1 MTIKKI
7 SVFCGAHLGK
17 SPDYKIAAEQIGK
30 MMAEKDL
37 EVIFGGGNV
46 GLMKVVADTAVD
58 NGGRAT
64 GITLK
69 SLHEFELTNPNI
81 DETIITY
88 SLFERK
94 EKFLDMSDAFIVLPG
109 GVGSMDELLEVM
121 VSNQLGGI
129 NKPVGL
135 LNINGYY
142 DGFLSWLQHSV
153 DEEFV
158 SIENQ
163 NQILIHDDPKE
174 LLEMILLPLV
184 GSSKVLFPAAVP
196 AEISTYPLL
205 SPVSFTFDILY
216 QVFYYLAFAVVNG
229 DSAKAAKT

>member
-17 SPDYKIAAEQIGK
+17 SPEYKIAAEQIGK
-30 MMAEKDL
+30 LMAEKNL

-46 GLMKVVADTAVD
+46 GLMKVVADTVIE
-58 NGGRAT
+58 NGGKVT
-64 GITLK
+64 GITLR
-69 SLHEFELTNPNI
+69 SLHEFELTNPIIN
-81 DETIITY
+81 ETIITK

-135 LNINGYY
+135 LNIDGYY
-142 DGFLSWLQHSV
+142 DGFLEWLQRSV
-153 DEEFV
+153 DDEFV

-163 NQILIHDDPKE
+163 KQVLVSNNAEE
-174 LLEMILLPLV
+174 LLEIILSAQMP
-184 GSSKVLFPAAVP
+184 SSDTWIDRLNVDFPK
-196 AEISTYPLL
+196 
-205 SPVSFTFDILY
+205 D
-216 QVFYYLAFAVVNG
+216 
-229 DSAKAAKT
+229 

>member
-17 SPDYKIAAEQIGK
+17 SPEYKIAAEQIGK
-30 MMAEKDL
+30 LMAEKDL

-46 GLMKVVADTAVD
+46 GLMKVVADTAIE
-58 NGGRAT
+58 NGGKVT
-64 GITLK
+64 GITLR
-69 SLHEFELTNPNI
+69 SLHEFELTNPIIN
-81 DETIITY
+81 ETIITN

-135 LNINGYY
+135 LNIDGYY
-142 DGFLSWLQHSV
+142 DGFLEWLQRSV
-153 DEEFV
+153 DDEFV

-163 NQILIHDDPKE
+163 KQVLVSNNAEE
-174 LLEMILLPLV
+174 LLEIILSAQMP
-184 GSSKVLFPAAVP
+184 SSDTWIDRLNVDFPK
-196 AEISTYPLL
+196 
-205 SPVSFTFDILY
+205 D
-216 QVFYYLAFAVVNG
+216 
-229 DSAKAAKT
+229 

>member
-17 SPDYKIAAEQIGK
+17 SPEYKIAAEQIGK
-30 MMAEKDL
+30 LMAEKNL

-46 GLMKVVADTAVD
+46 GLMKVVADTVIE
-58 NGGRAT
+58 NGGKVT
-64 GITLK
+64 GITLR
-69 SLHEFELTNPNI
+69 SLHEFELTNPIIN
-81 DETIITY
+81 ETIITN

-129 NKPVGL
+129 YKPLGL
-135 LNINGYY
+135 LNIDGYY
-142 DGFLSWLQHSV
+142 DGFLEWLQRSV
-153 DEEFV
+153 DDEFV

-163 NQILIHDDPKE
+163 KQVLVSNNAEE
-174 LLEMILLPLV
+174 LLEIILSAQMP
-184 GSSKVLFPAAVP
+184 SSDTWIERLNVDFPK
-196 AEISTYPLL
+196 
-205 SPVSFTFDILY
+205 D
-216 QVFYYLAFAVVNG
+216 
-229 DSAKAAKT
+229 

>member
-17 SPDYKIAAEQIGK
+17 SPEYKIAAEQIGK
-30 MMAEKDL
+30 LMAEKNL

-46 GLMKVVADTAVD
+46 GLMKVVADTAIE
-58 NGGRAT
+58 NGGKVT
-64 GITLK
+64 GITLR
-69 SLHEFELTNPNI
+69 SLHEFELTNPIIN
-81 DETIITY
+81 ETIITN

-94 EKFLDMSDAFIVLPG
+94 EKFLDMSDAFIILPG

-135 LNINGYY
+135 LNIDGYY
-142 DGFLSWLQHSV
+142 DGFLEWLQRSV
-153 DEEFV
+153 DDEFV

-163 NQILIHDDPKE
+163 KQVLVSNNAEE
-174 LLEMILLPLV
+174 LLEIILSAQMP
-184 GSSKVLFPAAVP
+184 SSDTWIERLNVDFPK
-196 AEISTYPLL
+196 
-205 SPVSFTFDILY
+205 D
-216 QVFYYLAFAVVNG
+216 
-229 DSAKAAKT
+229 

>member
-17 SPDYKIAAEQIGK
+17 SPEYKIAAEQIGK
-30 MMAEKDL
+30 LMAEKNL
-37 EVIFGGGNV
+37 EIIFGGGNV
-46 GLMKVVADTAVD
+46 GLMKVVADTAIE
-58 NGGRAT
+58 NGGKVT
-64 GITLK
+64 GITLR
-69 SLHEFELTNPNI
+69 SLHEFELTNPIIN
-81 DETIITY
+81 ETIITN

-135 LNINGYY
+135 LNIDGYY
-142 DGFLSWLQHSV
+142 DGFLEWLQRSV
-153 DEEFV
+153 DDEFV

-163 NQILIHDDPKE
+163 KQVLVSNNAEE
-174 LLEMILLPLV
+174 LLEIILSAQMP
-184 GSSKVLFPAAVP
+184 SSDTWIDRLNVDFPK
-196 AEISTYPLL
+196 
-205 SPVSFTFDILY
+205 D
-216 QVFYYLAFAVVNG
+216 
-229 DSAKAAKT
+229 

>member
-17 SPDYKIAAEQIGK
+17 SPEYKIAAEQIGK
-30 MMAEKDL
+30 LMAEKNL

-46 GLMKVVADTAVD
+46 GLMKVVADTVIE
-58 NGGRAT
+58 NGGKVT
-64 GITLK
+64 GITLR
-69 SLHEFELTNPNI
+69 SLHEFELTNPIIN
-81 DETIITY
+81 ETIITN

-129 NKPVGL
+129 NKPLGL
-135 LNINGYY
+135 LNIDGYY
-142 DGFLSWLQHSV
+142 DGFLEWLQRSV
-153 DEEFV
+153 DDEFV

-163 NQILIHDDPKE
+163 KQVLVSNNAEE
-174 LLEMILLPLV
+174 LLEIILSAQMP
-184 GSSKVLFPAAVP
+184 SSDTWIERLNVDFPK
-196 AEISTYPLL
+196 
-205 SPVSFTFDILY
+205 D
-216 QVFYYLAFAVVNG
+216 
-229 DSAKAAKT
+229 

>member
-1 MTIKKI
+1 
-7 SVFCGAHLGK
+7 
-17 SPDYKIAAEQIGK
+17 
-30 MMAEKDL
+30 
-37 EVIFGGGNV
+37 VIFGGGNV
-46 GLMKVVADTAVD
+46 GLMKVVADTAIE

-69 SLHEFELTNPNI
+69 SLHELELTNPNI
-81 DETIITY
+81 DETIITH

-94 EKFLDMSDAFIVLPG
+94 EKFLEMSDAFIVLPG

-129 NKPVGL
+129 NKPLGL

-158 SIENQ
+158 SLENQ
-163 NQILIHDDPKE
+163 KQVLVSGSPEE
-174 LLEMILLPLV
+174 LLEMILTMQMP
-184 GSSKVLFPAAVP
+184 SSGTWIDRLNVDFP
-196 AEISTYPLL
+196 E
-205 SPVSFTFDILY
+205 D
-216 QVFYYLAFAVVNG
+216 
-229 DSAKAAKT
+229 

>member
-17 SPDYKIAAEQIGK
+17 SPEYKIAAEQIGK
-30 MMAEKDL
+30 LMAEKNL

-46 GLMKVVADTAVD
+46 GLMKVVADTAIE
-58 NGGRAT
+58 NGGKVT
-64 GITLK
+64 GITLR
-69 SLHEFELTNPNI
+69 SLHEFELTNPIIN
-81 DETIITY
+81 ETIITN

-135 LNINGYY
+135 LNIDGYY
-142 DGFLSWLQHSV
+142 DGFLEWLQRSV
-153 DEEFV
+153 DDEFV

-163 NQILIHDDPKE
+163 KQLLVSNNAEE
-174 LLEMILLPLV
+174 LLEIILSAQMP
-184 GSSKVLFPAAVP
+184 SSDTWIDRLNVDFPK
-196 AEISTYPLL
+196 
-205 SPVSFTFDILY
+205 D
-216 QVFYYLAFAVVNG
+216 
-229 DSAKAAKT
+229 

>member
-7 SVFCGAHLGK
+7 SVFCGAHVGK
-17 SPDYKIAAEQIGK
+17 SPNYKTAAEQIG
-30 MMAEKDL
+30 MLIAEKGL

-46 GLMKVVADTAVD
+46 GLMKIVADTAIK
-58 NGGRAT
+58 NGGTVT

-81 DETIITY
+81 NEIIITH

-94 EKFLDMSDAFIVLPG
+94 EKFLEMSDAFIVLPG
-109 GVGSMDELLEVM
+109 GVGSMDELLEGM

-142 DGFLSWLQHSV
+142 NGFLDWLQRSV
-153 DEEFV
+153 DDEFV
-158 SIENQ
+158 SQENQ
-163 NQILIHDDPKE
+163 RQIHVSENPKE
-174 LLEMILLPLV
+174 LLEMIL
-184 GSSKVLFPAAVP
+184 
-196 AEISTYPLL
+196 
-205 SPVSFTFDILY
+205 
-216 QVFYYLAFAVVNG
+216 
-229 DSAKAAKT
+229 SAKMPSSDTWIERLNVDFPRD

>member
-1 MTIKKI
+1 MIIKKI
-7 SVFCGAHLGK
+7 SVFCGAHVGN
-17 SPDYKIAAEQIGK
+17 SPNYKIAAEQIG
-30 MMAEKDL
+30 MLIAEKGL

-46 GLMKVVADTAVD
+46 GLMKIVADTAIK
-58 NGGRAT
+58 NGGTVT

-81 DETIITY
+81 NEIIITN

-94 EKFLDMSDAFIVLPG
+94 EKFLGMSDAFIVLPG

-142 DGFLSWLQHSV
+142 NGFLDWLQRSV
-153 DEEFV
+153 DDEFV
-158 SIENQ
+158 SLENQ
-163 NQILIHDDPKE
+163 RQIHVSENPKE
-174 LLEMILLPLV
+174 LLEIIL
-184 GSSKVLFPAAVP
+184 
-196 AEISTYPLL
+196 
-205 SPVSFTFDILY
+205 
-216 QVFYYLAFAVVNG
+216 
-229 DSAKAAKT
+229 SAKMPSSDTWIERLNVDYPKD

>member
-1 MTIKKI
+1 
-7 SVFCGAHLGK
+7 
-17 SPDYKIAAEQIGK
+17 
-30 MMAEKDL
+30 
-37 EVIFGGGNV
+37 
-46 GLMKVVADTAVD
+46 MKVVADTAIE
-58 NGGRAT
+58 NGGKAT

-81 DETIITY
+81 NETIITH

-94 EKFLDMSDAFIVLPG
+94 EIFLDMSDAFIVLPG

-158 SIENQ
+158 SLENQ
-163 NQILIHDDPKE
+163 NQVLVHNDPKE
-174 LLEMILLPLV
+174 LLEMVLSAEMP
-184 GSSKVLFPAAVP
+184 SSDKWIERLNVDFSKIPK
-196 AEISTYPLL
+196 
-205 SPVSFTFDILY
+205 D
-216 QVFYYLAFAVVNG
+216 
-229 DSAKAAKT
+229 

>member
-17 SPDYKIAAEQIGK
+17 SPEYKNAAEQIGRL
-30 MMAEKDL
+30 MADKDL

-46 GLMKVVADTAVD
+46 GLMKVVSDTAI
-58 NGGRAT
+58 NCGGRVT

-81 DETIITY
+81 TETIITH

-94 EKFLDMSDAFIVLPG
+94 EKFLDISDAFIVLPG

-135 LNINGYY
+135 LNTNGYY
-142 DGFLSWLQHSV
+142 NSFIDWLQRSV
-153 DEEFV
+153 DDEFV
-158 SIENQ
+158 SVENQ
-163 NQILIHDDPKE
+163 KQVLVSENPEE
-174 LLEMILLPLV
+174 LLEMILEMQMP
-184 GSSKVLFPAAVP
+184 SSETWIDRLNVDFPK
-196 AEISTYPLL
+196 
-205 SPVSFTFDILY
+205 D
-216 QVFYYLAFAVVNG
+216 
-229 DSAKAAKT
+229 

>member
-7 SVFCGAHLGK
+7 SVFCGAHVGK
-17 SPDYKIAAEQIGK
+17 SSNYKTAGEQIGK
-30 MMAEKDL
+30 LIAEKGL

-46 GLMKVVADTAVD
+46 GLMKIVADTAIK
-58 NGGRAT
+58 NGGTVTR
-64 GITLK
+64 ITLK

-81 DETIITY
+81 NEIIITH

-94 EKFLDMSDAFIVLPG
+94 EKFLEMSDAFIVLPG

-142 DGFLSWLQHSV
+142 NGFLDWLQRSV
-153 DEEFV
+153 DDEFV
-158 SIENQ
+158 SQENQ
-163 NQILIHDDPKE
+163 RQIHVSENPKE
-174 LLEMILLPLV
+174 LLEMIL
-184 GSSKVLFPAAVP
+184 
-196 AEISTYPLL
+196 
-205 SPVSFTFDILY
+205 
-216 QVFYYLAFAVVNG
+216 
-229 DSAKAAKT
+229 SAKMPSSDTWIERLNVDFPKD

>member
-17 SPDYKIAAEQIGK
+17 SLEYKIAAEQIGK
-30 MMAEKDL
+30 LMAEKNL

-46 GLMKVVADTAVD
+46 GLMKVVADTAIE
-58 NGGRAT
+58 NGGKVT
-64 GITLK
+64 GITLR
-69 SLHEFELTNPNI
+69 SLHEFELTNPIIN
-81 DETIITY
+81 ETIITN

-129 NKPVGL
+129 NKPLGL
-135 LNINGYY
+135 LNIDGYY
-142 DGFLSWLQHSV
+142 DGFLEWLQRSV
-153 DEEFV
+153 DDEFV

-163 NQILIHDDPKE
+163 KQVLVSNNAEE
-174 LLEMILLPLV
+174 LLEIILSAQMP
-184 GSSKVLFPAAVP
+184 SSDTWIDRLNVDFPK
-196 AEISTYPLL
+196 
-205 SPVSFTFDILY
+205 D
-216 QVFYYLAFAVVNG
+216 
-229 DSAKAAKT
+229 

>member
-17 SPDYKIAAEQIGK
+17 SPDYKIAAKQIGK
-30 MMAEKDL
+30 AMAEKGL

-46 GLMKVVADTAVD
+46 GLMKVVADTAIE
-58 NGGRAT
+58 NGGKAT

-81 DETIITY
+81 NETIITH

-94 EKFLDMSDAFIVLPG
+94 EIFLDMSDAFIVLPG

-158 SIENQ
+158 SLENQ
-163 NQILIHDDPKE
+163 NQVLVHNDPKE
-174 LLEMILLPLV
+174 LLKMVLSAEMP
-184 GSSKVLFPAAVP
+184 S
-196 AEISTYPLL
+196 
-205 SPVSFTFDILY
+205 
-216 QVFYYLAFAVVNG
+216 
-229 DSAKAAKT
+229 

>member
-17 SPDYKIAAEQIGK
+17 SPEYKIAAEQIGK
-30 MMAEKDL
+30 LMAEKNL

-46 GLMKVVADTAVD
+46 GLMKVVADTAIE
-58 NGGRAT
+58 NGGKVT
-64 GITLK
+64 GITLR
-69 SLHEFELTNPNI
+69 SLHEFELTNPIIN
-81 DETIITY
+81 ETIITN

-109 GVGSMDELLEVM
+109 GVGSMDELLEAM

-135 LNINGYY
+135 LNIDGYY
-142 DGFLSWLQHSV
+142 DGFLEWLQRSV
-153 DEEFV
+153 DDEFV

-163 NQILIHDDPKE
+163 KQVLVSNNAEE
-174 LLEMILLPLV
+174 LLEIILSAQMP
-184 GSSKVLFPAAVP
+184 SSDTWIDRLNVDFPK
-196 AEISTYPLL
+196 
-205 SPVSFTFDILY
+205 D
-216 QVFYYLAFAVVNG
+216 
-229 DSAKAAKT
+229 

>member
-7 SVFCGAHLGK
+7 SVFCGAHVGK
-17 SPDYKIAAEQIGK
+17 SPNYKTAAEQIG
-30 MMAEKDL
+30 MLIAEKGL

-46 GLMKVVADTAVD
+46 GLMKIVADTAIKY
-58 NGGRAT
+58 GGTAT

-81 DETIITY
+81 NEIIITN

-94 EKFLDMSDAFIVLPG
+94 EKFLEMSDAFIVLPG

-135 LNINGYY
+135 LNTNGYY
-142 DGFLSWLQHSV
+142 NGFLDWLQRSV
-153 DEEFV
+153 DDEFV
-158 SIENQ
+158 SQENQ
-163 NQILIHDDPKE
+163 RQIHVSENPKD
-174 LLEMILLPLV
+174 LLEMIL
-184 GSSKVLFPAAVP
+184 
-196 AEISTYPLL
+196 
-205 SPVSFTFDILY
+205 
-216 QVFYYLAFAVVNG
+216 
-229 DSAKAAKT
+229 SAKMPSSDTWIERLNVDFPKD

>member
-17 SPDYKIAAEQIGK
+17 SPEYKNAAEQIGRL
-30 MMAEKDL
+30 MADKDL

-46 GLMKVVADTAVD
+46 GLMKVVSDTAI
-58 NGGRAT
+58 NCGGRVT

-81 DETIITY
+81 TETIITH

-94 EKFLDMSDAFIVLPG
+94 EKFLDISDAFIVLPG

-135 LNINGYY
+135 LNTNGYY
-142 DGFLSWLQHSV
+142 NSFIDWLQRSV
-153 DEEFV
+153 DDEFV
-158 SIENQ
+158 SVENQ
-163 NQILIHDDPKE
+163 KQVLVSENPEE
-174 LLEMILLPLV
+174 LLEMILEMQMP
-184 GSSKVLFPAAVP
+184 SSETWIDRLNVDFP
-196 AEISTYPLL
+196 E
-205 SPVSFTFDILY
+205 
-216 QVFYYLAFAVVNG
+216 G
-229 DSAKAAKT
+229 

>member
-17 SPDYKIAAEQIGK
+17 SPEYKNAAEQIGRL
-30 MMAEKDL
+30 MADKDL

-46 GLMKVVADTAVD
+46 GLMKVVSDTAI
-58 NGGRAT
+58 NCGGRVT

-81 DETIITY
+81 TETIITH

-94 EKFLDMSDAFIVLPG
+94 EKFLDISDAFIVLPG

-135 LNINGYY
+135 LNTNGYY
-142 DGFLSWLQHSV
+142 NSFIDWLQRSV
-153 DEEFV
+153 DDEFV
-158 SIENQ
+158 SVENQ
-163 NQILIHDDPKE
+163 KQVLVSENPEE
-174 LLEMILLPLV
+174 LLEMILEMQMP
-184 GSSKVLFPAAVP
+184 SSETWIDRLNVDFP
-196 AEISTYPLL
+196 E
-205 SPVSFTFDILY
+205 D
-216 QVFYYLAFAVVNG
+216 
-229 DSAKAAKT
+229 

>member
-17 SPDYKIAAEQIGK
+17 SSEYKIAAEQIGK
-30 MMAEKDL
+30 LMAEKNL

-46 GLMKVVADTAVD
+46 GLMKVVADTAIE
-58 NGGRAT
+58 NGGKVT
-64 GITLK
+64 GITLR
-69 SLHEFELTNPNI
+69 SLHEFELTNPIIN
-81 DETIITY
+81 ETIITN

-135 LNINGYY
+135 LNIDGYY
-142 DGFLSWLQHSV
+142 DGFLEWLQRSV
-153 DEEFV
+153 DDEFV

-163 NQILIHDDPKE
+163 KQVLVSNNAEE
-174 LLEMILLPLV
+174 LLEIILSAQMP
-184 GSSKVLFPAAVP
+184 SSDTWIDRLNVDFPK
-196 AEISTYPLL
+196 
-205 SPVSFTFDILY
+205 D
-216 QVFYYLAFAVVNG
+216 
-229 DSAKAAKT
+229 

>member
-17 SPDYKIAAEQIGK
+17 SPEYKIAAEKIGK
-30 MMAEKDL
+30 LMAEKDL

-46 GLMKVVADTAVD
+46 GLMKVVADTAIEND
-58 NGGRAT
+58 GRVT

-69 SLHEFELTNPNI
+69 SLHEFELTNPIIN
-81 DETIITY
+81 ETIITN

-135 LNINGYY
+135 LNINGFY
-142 DGFLSWLQHSV
+142 DGFLEWMQRSV

-163 NQILIHDDPKE
+163 KQVLVSNNAEE
-174 LLEMILLPLV
+174 LLEIILTAQMP
-184 GSSKVLFPAAVP
+184 SSDTWIERLNVDFPK
-196 AEISTYPLL
+196 
-205 SPVSFTFDILY
+205 D
-216 QVFYYLAFAVVNG
+216 
-229 DSAKAAKT
+229 